1 MTRMSKQSQRRAQ
14 SPRKRRSPSEKTG
27 ALKDNLPHGFKPHPN
42 AIQGDI
48 AALTFIPK
56 VK

>member
-1 MTRMSKQSQRRAQ
+1 MTRMSKQLQRRAQ

-27 ALKDNLPHGFKPHPN
+27 SLKDNLPHGFKFHPN